1 MNMWLYIPWITKS
14 QWHSRKPVFNYTFVV
29 MARYKY
35 HALIKEILGDQ
46 HYTADDLYDMIKRK
60 WHKVSL
66 ATVYR
71 TLDYILGIG
80 EITSFSLDWSKLY
93 YEKNKWAHAHL
104 IDRERN
110 IILDVDLPIEKLWF
124 PAWFR
129 PNNSVINFFGSREGD
144 VPPSWI
150 SLLQVISIDD
160 SNWQEKWAK
169 VPPTKNSDT
178 TVDIITAKKIFREF

>member
-1 MNMWLYIPWITKS
+1 
-14 QWHSRKPVFNYTFVV
+14 

-35 HALIKEILGDQ
+35 HTLIKELLGDQ

-71 TLDYILGIG
+71 TLDYILSIG

-129 PNNSVINFFGSREGD
+129 PNNSVVNFFGSREGE
-144 VPPSWI
+144 VPASWFN
-150 SLLQVISIDD
+150 LLQFISVDD
-160 SNWQEKWAK
+160 TNWQNELSKFSPKEK
-169 VPPTKNSDT
+169 VDSS
-178 TVDIITAKKIFREF
+178 VDIISSAKKIFRDF